1 VGFEKRALDFDRQI
15 ADAQV
20 EQLLVGEAP
29 PGESVAHGG
38 TF

>member
-1 VGFEKRALDFDRQI
+1 VRFEKGALDFDWQI

-20 EQLLVGEAP
+20 EQLLVGETP